1 MLPSRGSAIATLTPY
16 CGRHMCEKTHVEG
29 TLWKSRQC
37 IAHLLCEALRRPRPS
52 QCGGVREAETGNSAP
67 FVQCNCMLCLQPLG
81 TSLRA
86 RASGVQC
93 FVGVSVTIGDDLLF
107 VCDDR
112 CAKQPL
118 LNQSRMMK

>member
-1 MLPSRGSAIATLTPY
+1 MIVA
-16 CGRHMCEKTHVEG
+16 RHG
-29 TLWKSRQC
+29 WL
-37 IAHLLCEALRRPRPS
+37 ALSLVVLR
-52 QCGGVREAETGNSAP
+52 CLREAETGNSAP

-112 CAKQPL
+112 CAKQPP
-118 LNQSRMMK
+118 LNQSRMVK